1 MNEQIPSVSR
11 SVEDVVIRDARPDE
25 REAVHR
31 LTMAAY
37 EDYAATMAPDGWMGL
52 RGALLAA
59 LASEA
64 PAERIVAEREGRLV
78 GSVMLFPPAV
88 SAYGE
93 LVDAVTWPELRLLA
107 VPREARGHGVGR
119 ALVDEC
125 VRRARAMGAS
135 ELGLHTSRSMAI
147 AMSMYERMGFVRAPD
162 HDFHPPS
169 GELVKAYRLPLDGVA
184 AQASI

>member
-1 MNEQIPSVSR
+1 METD
-11 SVEDVVIRDARPDE
+11 DVIIRDARPDE

-37 EDYAATMAPDGWMGL
+37 GEYATTMPLGGWTGL
-52 RGALLAA
+52 RGALLGA
-59 LASEA
+59 LAGDA
-64 PAERIVAEREGRLV
+64 PAERMVAERGGELV

-93 LVDAVTWPELRLLA
+93 LAGAASWPELRLLA
-107 VPREARGHGVGR
+107 VAPEARGLGIGR

-125 VRRARAMGAS
+125 VRRARAMGAD
-135 ELGLHTSRSMAI
+135 EMGLHTSGSMAV
-147 AMSMYERMGFVRAPD
+147 AMAMYERMGFVRSPE

-169 GELVKAYRLPLDGVA
+169 GELVKAYRLPLDGAAVA
-184 AQASI
+184 D